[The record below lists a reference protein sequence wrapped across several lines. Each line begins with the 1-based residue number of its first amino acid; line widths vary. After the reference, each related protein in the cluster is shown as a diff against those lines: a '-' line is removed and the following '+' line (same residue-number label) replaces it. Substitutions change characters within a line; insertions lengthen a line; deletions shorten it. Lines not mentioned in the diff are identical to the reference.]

1 MPNFRAK
8 LAVALPIVACA
19 GAALAQSARSE
30 NPGEPIVLEAKSFSF
45 DRKANVNNYEGLHV
59 DAGRW
64 SVIADSASA
73 HVDSLDFKS
82 GQWRFEGDVRV
93 VVDTASITA
102 QGAVFT
108 FDNQAL
114 VTGELWGV
122 PVTFENSAPDQEGPV
137 LGQAERLRY
146 DDRAGTVELL
156 GSVLLTVGPYQTT
169 GCDLVYFIDEERFT
183 TGSTTCQ
190 EPFRTVIAPREEGQ
204 GEPAASEP

>member
-1 MPNFRAK
+1 MRSSHANVPSVLSLLSCTA
-8 LAVALPIVACA
+8 
-19 GAALAQSARSE
+19 AALAQSAATENRS
-30 NPGEPIVLEAKSFSF
+30 EPIVLEASSFSF

-64 SVIADSASA
+64 SVSANTASA
-73 HVDSLDFKS
+73 NVDSLDFKS
-82 GQWRFEGDVRV
+82 GEWRFEGDVRV

-108 FDNQAL
+108 FANQAL
-114 VTGELWGV
+114 VTGELWGA
-122 PVTFENSAPDQEGPV
+122 PVTFESSAPDQEGPV

-156 GSVLLTVGPYQTT
+156 GGVLLTVGPYQTT
-169 GCDLVYFIDEERFT
+169 GCDLVYFVNEERFT

-190 EPFRTVIAPREEGQ
+190 EPFRTVIAPREGGQ
-204 GEPAASEP
+204 GEPAESEP